1 MRSFLFFFEKDFTT
15 IYIERE
21 VNNMNKKNEETKD
34 MTWWQFLLGLWIL
47 DLFF

>member
-15 IYIERE
+15 FYIERE
-21 VNNMNKKNEETKD
+21 VNNMNKKNEDKD

>member
-1 MRSFLFFFEKDFTT
+1 MRSFLFFFDKVFTT

-21 VNNMNKKNEETKD
+21 VNNMNKKNEDKD

>member
-21 VNNMNKKNEETKD
+21 VNNMNKKNEDKD

>member
-1 MRSFLFFFEKDFTT
+1 MRSFLFFEKDFTT

>member
-1 MRSFLFFFEKDFTT
+1 MRSFLFFNKVFTT

-21 VNNMNKKNEETKD
+21 VNDMNKKNEDKD

>member
-1 MRSFLFFFEKDFTT
+1 MRSFLFFLKYFTT
-15 IYIERE
+15 VYIERE
-21 VNNMNKKNEETKD
+21 VNKMNKKNEDKD

>member
-1 MRSFLFFFEKDFTT
+1 MLISFFFQLFTYL
-15 IYIERE
+15 YIERE
-21 VNNMNKKNEETKD
+21 VNKMNKKNEDKD

>member
-21 VNNMNKKNEETKD
+21 VNDMNKKNEETKD